1 MSQFWAGLCSS
12 ARKKPLDTLLDIAYA
27 SCGLTVSSGKPVPL
41 MIASRVI
48 LIRFKVTCT
57 PSLF

>member
-27 SCGLTVSSGKPVPL
+27 SCGLTVSSAKHVPL
-41 MIASRVI
+41 MIASRV
-48 LIRFKVTCT
+48 IRFKVTCT